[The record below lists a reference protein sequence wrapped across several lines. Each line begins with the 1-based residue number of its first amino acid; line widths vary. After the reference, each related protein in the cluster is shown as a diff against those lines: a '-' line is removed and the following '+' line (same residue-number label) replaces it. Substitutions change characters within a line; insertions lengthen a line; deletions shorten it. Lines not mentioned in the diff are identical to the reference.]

1 MVMAQRVADAQFGH
15 EAGPRAVGLRG
26 IDDLRVL
33 NGITARIVDALQPS
47 VTVLP
52 AATTTNANTATAEL
66 LGAVVDGLG
75 LAGARD
81 LAIQRDTG
89 LWFAN
94 RADFVNPSPVP
105 PPAVGTRIGFHR
117 CWFLFAGV

>member
-33 NGITARIVDALQPS
+33 NGITARIVDALQPY

-52 AATTTNANTATAEL
+52 AATTINANTATAEV

-81 LAIQRDTG
+81 LVDQRDNG
-89 LWFAN
+89 PCVAK
-94 RADFVNPSPVP
+94 RADLVNHSTWQKH
-105 PPAVGTRIGFHR
+105 A
-117 CWFLFAGV
+117 AGKRLSVKSTW

>member
-33 NGITARIVDALQPS
+33 NGINARIVDALQPY

-52 AATTTNANTATAEL
+52 ATTTINANTATVEV
-66 LGAVVDGLG
+66 LGADVDGLG

-81 LAIQRDTG
+81 LVIPRDKRS
-89 LWFAN
+89 WFAN
-94 RADFVNPSPVP
+94 TADSIHHFM
-105 PPAVGTRIGFHR
+105 
-117 CWFLFAGV
+117 